1 MIDIKNEK
9 IVVNALKLGM
19 FISALDK
26 PWSQPDFIL
35 QGFGLENQAIL
46 DKIRSTCAYVV
57 IDRTKSICKA
67 FQAKAKRDIAFKR
80 SLTIR
85 IKAPSEVENKQTPII
100 NKARRGEKFAF
111 FDILRKVKNY

>member
-1 MIDIKNEK
+1 M
-9 IVVNALKLGM
+9 
-19 FISALDK
+19 
-26 PWSQPDFIL
+26 
-35 QGFGLENQAIL
+35 QGFVLENQAIL